1 MKANFMSLPSRR
13 RLRPLSRS
21 AFSLVTSRRSRSIS
35 SCSGIKVDAALDQ
48 WMKEIAPST
57 ELRTWLGDNPARWDE
72 FCRRNRA
79 ELHHYAE
86 LLSQLRSAARQGP
99 VTLLYSAHDELHND
113 AIVLRDVILGRRYR
127 MRPTKDEQRLD
138 RQGKLR
144 PSFILSSHV

>member
-1 MKANFMSLPSRR
+1 
-13 RLRPLSRS
+13 
-21 AFSLVTSRRSRSIS
+21 
-35 SCSGIKVDAALDQ
+35 
-48 WMKEIAPST
+48 MKEIAPST
-57 ELRTWLGDNPARWDE
+57 ELRTWLGDNAARWDE
-72 FCRRNRA
+72 FCPYRA
-79 ELHHYAE
+79 ELHHNAE